1 MNKKVYVIH
10 ENDDWTRHLTARL
23 DEVGVPY
30 ESWHLDQG
38 HFDLAATPPEGVY
51 YNRMSASSHTRGHR
65 YAPELTGA
73 VLDWL
78 ELNNRRVLNGSKALS
93 FELSKVKQYTAL
105 ECAGIKTPKTV
116 FAVGKS
122 QIIEAAREL
131 GVVPFITKHNRAGK
145 GLGVHLFDS
154 IEALAEYVN
163 GPSFDESV
171 DGITLVQQYIKS
183 PGGFITRAEFVGG
196 KYLYSVRVLTEDG
209 FQLCPVDNCQI
220 EFASCPAGY
229 EEEAKAISIPT
240 YTGLTNLINQELT
253 ASFCASEAQSLT
265 AIEPSAQKASFD
277 AEASEAVIAVGEN
290 LEDVVVTEPMK
301 FEIIADAET
310 VTGKYRELVTKIE
323 AFLKANQIDVAGV
336 EFIEDEAGNL
346 YVYDVNTNT
355 NYNKEAEA
363 KANKFGMLELAK
375 LLKATTASTVTQ

>member
-1 MNKKVYVIH
+1 MGKKVYVIH

-23 DEVGVPY
+23 DEVGAPY
-30 ESWHLDQG
+30 ETWHLDEG
-38 HFDLAATPPEGVY
+38 HFDLAAPPPDGVY

-116 FAVGKS
+116 FAVGKD

-145 GLGVHLFDS
+145 GLGVHLFES
-154 IEALAEYVN
+154 IESLAEYVN
-163 GPSFDESV
+163 GPNFDESV

-196 KYLYSVRVLTEDG
+196 KYLYSVRVLTDDG
-209 FQLCPVDNCQI
+209 FQLCPADNCQI

-229 EEEAKAISIPT
+229 DDEAAKGLSIPI
-240 YTGLTNLINQELT
+240 YSGLTNLINQEPT
-253 ASFCASEAQSLT
+253 SSFPASEAQSQNLENE
-265 AIEPSAQKASFD
+265 AIE
-277 AEASEAVIAVGEN
+277 
-290 LEDVVVTEPMK
+290 TEPMK
-301 FEIIADAET
+301 FEIIADAAT
-310 VTGKYRELVTKIE
+310 VSGKYRELVTKIE

-336 EFIEDEAGNL
+336 EFIEDDAGTL

-355 NYNKEAEA
+355 NYNKEAET
-363 KANKFGMLELAK
+363 KANKFAMLKLANLLKLELEQP
-375 LLKATTASTVTQ
+375 V